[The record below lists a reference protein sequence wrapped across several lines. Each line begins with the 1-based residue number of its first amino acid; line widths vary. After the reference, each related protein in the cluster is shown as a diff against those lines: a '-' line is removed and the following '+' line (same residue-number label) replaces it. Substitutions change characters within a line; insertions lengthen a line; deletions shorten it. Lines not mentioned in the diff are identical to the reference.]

1 MKGDLPFLR
10 HMLDAV
16 QRVASYLKD
25 VRRDEFLDDPEKQDA
40 VIRQLE
46 LIGEAAGRVSASTRG
61 ANVEIPW
68 RQITG
73 MRHKLIHDYF
83 VVDLDVVWKTA
94 TEDVPGLGPLLEKA
108 IESRAS

>member
-1 MKGDLPFLR
+1 MKDDLPFLQ

-16 QRVASYLKD
+16 DRIEAYLRG
-25 VRRDEFLDDPEKQDA
+25 VGREVFLADWEKQDA

-46 LIGEAAGRVSASTRG
+46 IIGEAAGRVADSTRA
-61 ANVEIPW
+61 ANSKIPW

-83 VVDLDVVWKTA
+83 VVDIEVVWKTA
-94 TEDVPGLGPLLEKA
+94 AQDVPGL
-108 IESRAS
+108 RALH

>member
-16 QRVASYLKD
+16 RRVEFYLKD
-25 VRRDEFLDDPEKQDA
+25 VRRVDFLDDLEKQDA

-46 LIGEAAGRVSASTRG
+46 LIGEAAGRISPSTRA
-61 ANVEIPW
+61 ANDEIPW